1 MISPKTYRAECLRA
15 NMLLAAKV
23 ADAWARGLFTETPS
37 RALAS
42 RGWDI
47 DAPTALAYEEYGLD
61 VCHNATENRLEYTDT
76 NDDVVALDLRN
87 GTLIR
92 L

>member
-23 ADAWARGLFTETPS
+23 ADAWAMGLFTETPA

-47 DAPTALAYEEYGLD
+47 ETPTALAFEEYGLD
-61 VCHNATENRLEYTDT
+61 ACHNATEHRLEYTDT
-76 NDDVVALDLRN
+76 TGDVVALDLRN

>member
-1 MISPKTYRAECLRA
+1 MIRIPER
-15 NMLLAAKV
+15 
-23 ADAWARGLFTETPS
+23 RGRTDILQPTQQLCQLVIGEA